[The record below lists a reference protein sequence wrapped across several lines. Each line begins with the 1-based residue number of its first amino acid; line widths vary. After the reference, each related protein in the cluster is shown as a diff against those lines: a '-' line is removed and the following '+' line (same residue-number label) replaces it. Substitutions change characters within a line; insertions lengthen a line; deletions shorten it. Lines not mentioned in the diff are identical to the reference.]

1 MFTDVVTNVCTGV
14 LTGVLTVGVLGVV
27 TAAGAAQSPAVAQGR
42 GAAPAPAPAT
52 PPCGPNLPAEIKNV
66 AKDSRCFELRT
77 YTVREGSSIDLLHK
91 RFRER
96 TTALFKK
103 HGMTIVGYWQPVA
116 KRDTLIYMLAY
127 KDGAARDAA
136 WAAFGA
142 DPEWVKTRTEMQVN
156 VQVEN
161 VFMSA
166 TDYSPMK

>member
-1 MFTDVVTNVCTGV
+1 MQRPFTRAGFAG
-14 LTGVLTVGVLGVV
+14 LRAAFVGLAIS
-27 TAAGAAQSPAVAQGR
+27 AAGIQGAAAGQAGR
-42 GAAPAPAPAT
+42 GAPPAPTPA
-52 PPCGPNLPAEIKNV
+52 CGPNLPADIKNV
-66 AKDSRCFELRT
+66 ARDSRCFELRT
-77 YTVREGSSIDLLHK
+77 YTVREGSSLDLLHS
-91 RFRER
+91 RFRDH

-103 HGMTIVGYWQPVA
+103 HGMTIIGYWQPVT

-136 WAAFGA
+136 WAAFQA

-156 VQVEN
+156 VQVDN